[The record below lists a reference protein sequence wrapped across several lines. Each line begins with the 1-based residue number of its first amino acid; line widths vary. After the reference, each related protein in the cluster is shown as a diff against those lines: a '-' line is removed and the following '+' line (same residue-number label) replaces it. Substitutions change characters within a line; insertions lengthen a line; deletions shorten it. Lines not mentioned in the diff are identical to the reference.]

1 MNARNLFTIS
11 DIRAI
16 NEKIAARNRSGDPSR
31 LMSSDPMHPIAAR
44 IMREV
49 GISRD
54 KMQQAYLAALK
65 EIEEK

>member
-16 NEKIAARNRSGDPSR
+16 NEKIAARNRSGDSSR
-31 LMSSDPMHPIAAR
+31 LMLSDPMHPIAAR

-49 GISRD
+49 GVSRE

-65 EIEEK
+65 GIEEK

>member
-16 NEKIAARNRSGDPSR
+16 NEKIAARNRNADPSR
-31 LMSSDPMHPIAAR
+31 PTSSDPAHPIAAK

-49 GISRD
+49 GISRE

-65 EIEEK
+65 EIGDK

>member
-16 NEKIAARNRSGDPSR
+16 NEKIAARNRNADPSR
-31 LMSSDPMHPIAAR
+31 PLSSDPTHPIAAK

-49 GISRD
+49 GISRE
-54 KMQQAYLAALK
+54 KIQQAYLAALK
-65 EIEEK
+65 EIGEK

>member
-1 MNARNLFTIS
+1 MSTRNLFTIS

-16 NEKIAARNRSGDPSR
+16 NERIAARNRNADPSR
-31 LMSSDPMHPIAAR
+31 PLSLNPTHPIAAK

-49 GISRD
+49 GISRE